1 MNLVTNAGAVL
12 AAMALSSVAS
22 AATLTLDDFTGE
34 WKNPVGAVPGAPV
47 NYTSNGLGNNPE
59 ARWGEP
65 VAGSTQ
71 QSGYLLDM
79 APTAGGITA
88 PVIQNFDVPGSSDYF
103 AIGTFTHF
111 NWPIL
116 PGGSIA
122 SIDMTVSF
130 NINLDGNDLGYRSF
144 DFRFNHL
151 ESNNLADPCANG
163 EPNGVDLN
171 VNGCADRVTIS
182 YLSTSEK
189 FLVDGVLYTFD
200 IVGFSGNDCETFCT
214 EFWTIERQ
222 DNSANLYARIR
233 AVETPEPG
241 TLALF
246 GLGLLGLGMT
256 NRRKA

>member
-1 MNLVTNAGAVL
+1 MTNAGVVL

-34 WKNPVGAVPGAPV
+34 WKNPVGAAPGAPV
-47 NYTSNGLGNNPE
+47 DYSSTGLGNNPE
-59 ARWGEP
+59 VRWGIP
-65 VAGSTQ
+65 AGSNTE

-88 PVIQNFDVPGSSDYF
+88 PVIQNFDVPGSSGFF

-111 NWPIL
+111 NWPIE
-116 PGGSIA
+116 PRGSIA
-122 SIDMTVSF
+122 SVDMTVSF
-130 NINLDGNDLGYRSF
+130 NINLNGTDLGYRSF
-144 DFRFNHL
+144 DFRFNHW
-151 ESNNLADPCANG
+151 ETPNFADPCANKQ
-163 EPNGVDLN
+163 PNGVDLN
-171 VNGCADRVTIS
+171 INGCADRVTIS
-182 YLSTSEK
+182 YLNTSEA
-189 FLVDGVLYTFD
+189 FEIEGVLYTFEL
-200 IVGFSGNDCETFCT
+200 VGFSGNECATFCT
-214 EFWTIERQ
+214 EFWTIESQ
-222 DNSANLYARIR
+222 NNSADLFARIR